1 MRSVFLACACLLG
14 MGVALAQSPDM
25 AAMAKT
31 FGQSMQANGAALKQ
45 YSWKMRVEVTLKGD
59 PKPPKLYAMR
69 FDLDGKL
76 EKTSLTPAAPP
87 PPPDTGRGGRLKDKI
102 KDKKIAEMKEWAGDL
117 GDLTK
122 EYITPSPAMLQTF
135 FGKAASAQ
143 TPDGLVQLY
152 AEGVVAPG
160 DKVVYEIDPKTQAL
174 KRYMFHASLEGDPV
188 DGQVE
193 FARLADGPNYA
204 ARTTVGVPAKQVT
217 ATIENYDYAKQ

>member
-1 MRSVFLACACLLG
+1 MRSLFLACASWLT
-14 MGVALAQSPDM
+14 MSVAFAQTPDM
-25 AAMAKT
+25 AAIAKT

-59 PKPPKLYAMR
+59 PKPAKLYAMR
-69 FDLDGKL
+69 FDLDGKV

-87 PPPDTGRGGRLKDKI
+87 PPPAQGRGGRLKEKI

-117 GDLTK
+117 ADLTK
-122 EYITPSPAMLQTF
+122 AYITPSPAMLQTF

-152 AEGVVAPG
+152 AEGVLAPG

-174 KRYMFHASLEGDPV
+174 KRYLFHTSLDKDPV

-193 FARLADGPNYA
+193 FARLPDGPNYA
-204 ARTTVGVPAKQVT
+204 ARTTVNVPAKQIT
-217 ATIENYDYAKQ
+217 ATIENYDYVKQ